1 MKLRLEVKLPR
12 YGTSMEEGTI
22 VEWFKQVG
30 DEVIKGDILCQ
41 IETEKVAA
49 DFESPVAG
57 RLTEIVVGAGS
68 VAEVGSVLC
77 RLEAE
82 A

>member
-12 YGTSMEEGTI
+12 YGTAMEEGTI

-30 DEVIKGDILCQ
+30 DDVTKGDVLCQ

-57 RLTEIVVGAGS
+57 KLIEIVAGAGT

>member
-1 MKLRLEVKLPR
+1 MKLRLDVKLPR
-12 YGTSMEEGTI
+12 YGTAMEEGTI
-22 VEWFKQVG
+22 VEWSKQVG
-30 DEVIKGDILCQ
+30 DEVAKGDILCQ

-57 RLTEIVVGAGS
+57 TLVEIVAGPGT

-77 RLEAE
+77 RLEAD

>member
-1 MKLRLEVKLPR
+1 MTIRLEVKLPR
-12 YGTSMEEGTI
+12 FGTAMEEGTI
-22 VEWFKQVG
+22 VDWFKQIG
-30 DEVIKGDILCQ
+30 DDVAKGDVLCQ

-57 RLTEIVVGAGS
+57 RLVEIVAGPGS

-77 RLEAE
+77 RLEADG
-82 A
+82 

>member
-1 MKLRLEVKLPR
+1 MKLRLDVKLPR
-12 YGTSMEEGTI
+12 YGTAMEEGTI
-22 VEWFKQVG
+22 VEWSKQVG
-30 DEVIKGDILCQ
+30 DEVAKGDILCQ

-57 RLTEIVVGAGS
+57 TLVEIVAAAGT

-77 RLEAE
+77 RLEAD